1 MEYETT
7 FVDTN
12 KTLDIIFEKEYWNQ
26 PVGWTSFIKSKDL
39 GIQVCLYF
47 TKGKIYLI
55 TDEKKWM
62 LTRIKYGI

>member
-1 MEYETT
+1 MESETL

-12 KTLDIIFEKEYWNQ
+12 KVLDAIFEKEYWNQ
-26 PVGWTSFIKSKDL
+26 PVGWMSFIKRKDL
-39 GIQVCLYF
+39 GIQAHLYSRE
-47 TKGKIYLI
+47 GKTYII